1 MLTELHIE
9 NIAVIEKADV
19 EFGRGLNVM
28 TGETGAGKSIFIDSL
43 GAALGGRTSR
53 ELIRS
58 GADKGVVTAV
68 FDTHAADGWLRDNE
82 IDGDGELILQRRL
95 TADGKSS
102 CRVCG
107 TPVTAAQL
115 KELGALLLDIHG
127 QNDGR
132 QLMDETRHRDYLDRY
147 GALEGKLASYGAEYI
162 KYRSIEKELEK
173 LNMDESEKQRLT
185 ELLRFEINE
194 LEKADI
200 RPGEEADKTARRD
213 LLHNAEKITEA
224 VDLAYEALYAGEY
237 NASAL
242 ISDAGALLSRAL
254 AMSDEL
260 KETYSIIEGIS
271 DSLGDAVERIKDFR
285 DSLDFSPREYDE
297 LETRLSELR
306 KLSRKYGTDE
316 EGLVSRLADDKK
328 RLESIEYS
336 GDMEKLFRRD
346 LEEQKAVCRKSAA
359 ELSAARKA
367 AAKKLEE
374 RIIGELSELSMPS
387 VRFAVEF
394 SPQSGDPGFDKSGSD
409 EIRFLMS
416 ANAGEAPGRI
426 SRIASGGELSRIMLA
441 MKNVFA
447 EKDSVPTMVFDEI
460 DTGVSGIAAQRVGEK
475 LAELSRGKQVLCVTH
490 LPQIAAMADNHFVI
504 KKSES
509 GGRTYAS
516 ITPLDEDGR
525 KMELARL
532 HGGDNITAITIASAG
547 EQLAAAEKF
556 KREIR

>member
-336 GDMEKLFRRD
+336 GDMEKLLRRD

-509 GGRTYAS
+509 GGRTYTS

>member
-200 RPGEEADKTARRD
+200 RPGEEAEKTARRD

-336 GDMEKLFRRD
+336 GDMEKLLRRD

-509 GGRTYAS
+509 GGRTYTS

>member
-509 GGRTYAS
+509 GGRTYTS

-532 HGGDNITAITIASAG
+532 HGGDNITDITIASAG